1 MGYWLVAE
9 HHGELDRER
18 GKMDRAGRRRLE
30 QDFWLGE
37 QPLKL
42 ALDAYYNAVR
52 PNAGNDT
59 WLLQATLTFI
69 FPVPGSSRSRP

>member
-1 MGYWLVAE
+1 MKPEQASKVTTRMPTLRPF
-9 HHGELDRER
+9 GEGLS
-18 GKMDRAGRRRLE
+18 KT
-30 QDFWLGE
+30 WLGD

-42 ALDAYYNAVR
+42 ALDSYYNAIR

-69 FPVPGSSRSRP
+69 FPVPGSSGSRP

>member
-9 HHGELDRER
+9 HHGELDCER

-30 QDFWLGE
+30 QDFGSASS
-37 QPLKL
+37 LKL
-42 ALDAYYNAVR
+42 ALDAYYNAIR
-52 PNAGNDT
+52 PNVGNDT

-69 FPVPGSSRSRP
+69 FPVPGSSGSRP

>member
-9 HHGELDRER
+9 HHGELDCER

-30 QDFWLGE
+30 QDFGSV
-37 QPLKL
+37 
-42 ALDAYYNAVR
+42 ALDAYYNAIR